1 VLLNAA
7 MDVQS
12 VTILSLKFPAGDVY
26 PSHVALLLTAAPLT
40 FEKPGHCHLNKIFL
54 KADKKTIPAGGYD
67 HEKNAVFD

>member
-1 VLLNAA
+1 
-7 MDVQS
+7 
-12 VTILSLKFPAGDVY
+12 
-26 PSHVALLLTAAPLT
+26 VALLLTAAPLT